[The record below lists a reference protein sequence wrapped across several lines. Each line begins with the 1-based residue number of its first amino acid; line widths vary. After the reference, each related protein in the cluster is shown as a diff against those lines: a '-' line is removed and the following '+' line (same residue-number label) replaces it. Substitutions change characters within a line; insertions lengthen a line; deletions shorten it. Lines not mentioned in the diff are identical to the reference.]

1 MINAIGAPCQA
12 DAVWHACLPA
22 MTIVPHSLVTG
33 ILAIIVGLGV
43 SLWAVAFVQRKHGGP
58 TLILLSIAML
68 LVGGGFVP
76 TYTGILAGVAGTRI
90 NAPLA
95 RWRAHLSGSARGFL
109 ARVWPWALI
118 AFVVWSLGGW
128 ILGHFFN
135 QTMMSLGFALFLIF
149 DLGLPLLAVLAGF
162 ARDM

>member
-22 MTIVPHSLVTG
+22 MTIIPNLLVTG
-33 ILAIIVGLGV
+33 ILAIIVGLSV
-43 SLWAVAFVQRKHGGP
+43 SLWAVAFVQRKHGGLI
-58 TLILLSIAML
+58 LILLSIAML
-68 LVGGGFVP
+68 LVAGGFVP

-95 RWRAHLSGSARGFL
+95 RWRARLSGSGRGFL
-109 ARVWPWALI
+109 ARVWPWALT
-118 AFVVWSLGGW
+118 AFVIWSLGGW
-128 ILGHFFN
+128 ALGHFFN
-135 QTMMSLGFALFLIF
+135 QAMMSLGFVLFLFF
-149 DLGLPLLAVLAGF
+149 DLGLPLLAVLTGF